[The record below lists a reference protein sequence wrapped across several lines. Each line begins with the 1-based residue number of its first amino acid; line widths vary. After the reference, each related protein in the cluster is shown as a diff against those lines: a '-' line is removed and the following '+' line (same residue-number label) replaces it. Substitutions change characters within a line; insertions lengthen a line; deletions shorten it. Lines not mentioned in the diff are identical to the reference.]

1 MQNPFR
7 IFNRPLTFRQ
17 LLWLIPLVLT
27 VHNAEEALTMPHWV
41 MENLADVHRAIPFG
55 IDIQFS
61 PSQLLASLFVATLV
75 PFIVT
80 VLCVGGVEKGKRVYL
95 LFLLQ
100 AIVLLNVFIPHLSWS
115 VRTLQYNP
123 GLITAFFINLPFSIY
138 FFHRGYREA
147 RLDKRTLVWIFIL
160 AAAIY
165 PIVAWLL
172 HSAGE
177 IVARVLS
184 S

>member
-27 VHNAEEALTMPHWV
+27 LHNAEEALTMPHWV
-41 MENLADVHRAIPFG
+41 MENLAAVRRAIPFG

-61 PSQLLASLFVATLV
+61 PVQLLASLFVATLV
-75 PFIVT
+75 PFIVAI
-80 VLCVGGVEKGKRVYL
+80 LCNRGDEKSKKVYL

-165 PIVAWLL
+165 PLVALLL
-172 HSAGE
+172 HGSGE
-177 IVARVLS
+177 MIATILS
-184 S
+184 N